1 MELFLISAVVVL
13 AVVAVIDIAVGVGND
28 AVNFL
33 NSAIGARIAS
43 FRTIMIVA
51 TVGIFMGALSSAG
64 MMEVAR
70 MGIFNPQYFS
80 LESVMI
86 IFLAVM
92 ITDIL
97 LLDAFNT
104 IGFPTS
110 TTVSIIFELLGAS
123 LIVAGYSVLKDGDP
137 LSYLF
142 NIDNPEQGI
151 IGYMNWSK
159 TKEMVV
165 SIFISVLLAF
175 VTGAIVMWLSRLLFS
190 FNYTKKLRYVGVVW
204 SSLAMLA
211 LSYFLIYKGLK
222 STYSTKELTAKEIL
236 AYHKSFNPSAAEM
249 PVSEVYELKTPEGT
263 VLEFKKT
270 EEAKS
275 DAGAKYEIF
284 FGSKDFK
291 KIIKYIQ
298 TNFTTFLLVTFLIWV
313 LFFTIYERTGGNPL
327 KIVVFGGLF
336 SIAMAF
342 AGNDLVNFIGVPL
355 AGWQSYELYS
365 AAKSLGGGLISAET
379 YMMNGLTFP
388 TQAPYIFLM
397 ISGLIMTLTLW
408 FSKKAK
414 TVTETEIKLATQE
427 ESREKFKS
435 NMLSRSIVRGSI
447 AFSGYI
453 SDNLPE
459 RTKGFLKKQFEP
471 LPLSNDADKP
481 AFDTVRASV
490 NMTIASMLIALGT
503 SLKLPLS
510 TTYVTFMVA
519 MGTSLADQAWGRES
533 AAYRVAGVFK
543 VISGWFVTAA
553 VAFLTSAF
561 VALILINFK
570 TAGLFV
576 LIGLCLLF
584 FWYTNYLHDQKLIKS
599 KNYEEALHSIDLN
612 SENAFS
618 KTSGKLSESIEQIKS
633 SYSLCL
639 IGLIEENRE
648 KVGESKV
655 IINELT
661 TFYSDV
667 KNNLFKAIKKS
678 KLNEKQTAQLYILSN
693 DMMQDV
699 LQSLSLIVN
708 SVDNHLQNAHKPLSE
723 VQVSNLKKIQSD
735 VIKYLDQIIQYLRN
749 SDYSNTSPVKFN
761 KRSIFDQIELM
772 LSKQVEGIYH
782 KAYGFKN
789 TDLVMSIL
797 LETKDLV
804 AISGRFAKL
813 MKRILNGESPLG
825 NRDT

>member
-1 MELFLISAVVVL
+1 MELFIFLAVIVL

-33 NSAIGARIAS
+33 NSAIGARVAS
-43 FRTIMIVA
+43 FKTIMIVA
-51 TVGIFMGALSSAG
+51 SVGIFIGALSSAG

-70 MGIFNPQYFS
+70 MGIFNPQYFT

-123 LIVAGYSVLKDGDP
+123 LIVAGYTVFKDGAP

-142 NIDNPEQGI
+142 NIDDPVKGI
-151 IGYMNWSK
+151 TGYMNWSK

-175 VTGAIVMWLSRLLFS
+175 VTGALVMWVSRILFS
-190 FNYTKKLRYVGVVW
+190 FNYIKKLRYVGVIW
-204 SSLAMLA
+204 SALAMLA

-222 STYSTKELTAKEIL
+222 STYSTKELTSKEIL
-236 AYHKSFNPSAAEM
+236 SFHKSFNPDATEL
-249 PVSEVYELKTPEGT
+249 PDSEVYELKTPEGS
-263 VLEFKKT
+263 VLEFKKI
-270 EEAKS
+270 EEAQS
-275 DAGAKYEIF
+275 DAGATYEIF

-298 TNFTTFLLVTFLIWV
+298 SNFTTFLLITFLIWV
-313 LFFTIYERTGGNPL
+313 IFFSIYERTGGNPL

-355 AGWQSYELYS
+355 AGWQSYELFQ
-365 AAKSLGGGLISAET
+365 AAKGVAGSAISADT

-388 TQAPYIFLM
+388 TQAPYFFL
-397 ISGLIMTLTLW
+397 ILSGLIMTLTLW

-435 NMLSRSIVRGSI
+435 SMLSRSIVRNSI
-447 AFSGYI
+447 ALSGFIGKIMPQRAKSFI
-453 SDNLPE
+453 S
-459 RTKGFLKKQFEP
+459 KQFEP
-471 LPLSNDADKP
+471 LPLSNDAEQP
-481 AFDTVRASV
+481 AFDMVRASV

-543 VISGWFVTAA
+543 VIAGWFVTAA
-553 VAFLTSAF
+553 IAFITSAI
-561 VALILINFK
+561 VALILISFK
-570 TAGLFV
+570 TAGLVV

-584 FWYTNYLHDQKLIKS
+584 FWYTNYLHNEKVIKS
-599 KNYEEALHSIDLN
+599 KNYEEALQTIDLN

-618 KTSGKLSESIEQIKS
+618 KTSGKLSESIEQIKN

-639 IGLIEENRE
+639 TGLMEEKRE
-648 KVGESKV
+648 KVGEAKA
-655 IINELT
+655 IINELS

-693 DMMQDV
+693 DMMQDL
-699 LQSLSLIVN
+699 LQSLSLIVT
-708 SVDNHLQNAHKPLSE
+708 SADNHLQNAHKPLSE
-723 VQVSNLKKIQSD
+723 VQIANLYKIHSA
-735 VIKYLDQIIQYLRN
+735 VLRYLDQIIIYLQN
-749 SDYSNTSPVKFN
+749 NDYSNTSPVKFN

-782 KAYGFKN
+782 KFYGFKN